1 MEFDGTQ
8 YYLDYN
14 RPHSIG
20 KLRKF
25 YGVPAVVLR
34 AYAYI
39 RSLGADGLKQV
50 SELAILN
57 NNYLLKKLASVRGA
71 LHAHG
76 RGQAPAGAGP
86 AQLGKAVPGNLR
98 HHRRH

>member
-1 MEFDGTQ
+1 MTVSYTHLDVYKRQELAQFLPLPTVEFDGTQ

-57 NNYLLKKLASVRGA
+57 NNYLLKKQMCIRD
-71 LHAHG
+71 
-76 RGQAPAGAGP
+76 RFN
-86 AQLGKAVPGNLR
+86 KYYN
-98 HHRRH
+98 